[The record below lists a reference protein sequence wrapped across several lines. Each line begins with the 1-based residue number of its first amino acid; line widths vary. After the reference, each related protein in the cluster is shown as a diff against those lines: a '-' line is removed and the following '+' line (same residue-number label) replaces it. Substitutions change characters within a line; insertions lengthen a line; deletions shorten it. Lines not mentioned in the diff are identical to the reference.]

1 MSSGAE
7 PPNTLSLQSGGSEM
21 QSLITMNSSSNISA
35 SLLFFCILIC
45 FLSLRTKATPTFFD
59 LMCPNTTTYTP
70 NSTYQSNLDTLFSSL
85 SSNSTTTTNG
95 FSNSTAGLS
104 PPDIAYGLFLC
115 RGDVSTDVC
124 QDCVSTA
131 TKEVV
136 KKCPNSKDVIIWYDV
151 CMLRYSNQSIFS
163 IADESVIFISDNTQK
178 VTDPNRFDDVL
189 GIIMHD
195 IATRASNGVS
205 GKKFATS
212 EANFTSL
219 QKVYG
224 LAQCTPDLNAMECNK
239 CLWEC
244 ISNFPSCCDGK
255 QGARIL
261 FPSCNARYELY
272 RFYNAAGTAPAPP
285 PPVLLPPPPPP
296 AASSLGKGGISS
308 QVLVAIIVSIG
319 GSVLLIIIGFC
330 FIFRRGKKK
339 HDAVESDIVGNEITS
354 VQSLQFDLATIQV
367 ATNNFSDHN
376 KIGQGGFGS
385 VYKGILTNGQEI
397 AVKRLSRKSGQGAE
411 EFKNEA
417 VLVAKLQHRNLV
429 RVLGFCLEGE
439 EKILIYEFV
448 PNKSLDYFLF
458 DPQEQEK
465 LDWSK
470 RYKIIGGIARG
481 MIYLHEDS
489 RLRIIHRDLKVS
501 NVLLDGDMNAKISD
515 FGMARIFGVDQT
527 QGNTNRVVGTYGYMS
542 PEYAMHG
549 KFSVKSDV
557 FSFGV
562 LVLEIISGK
571 KNNTFYQ
578 SECAENLLSYAW
590 KLWREEK
597 PLELM
602 DSTLEGSY
610 SINEVIRC
618 IHIGLLCVQED
629 PDARPS
635 MATIVVMLNSYSVN
649 LSIPQQPAFF
659 DCSRTKQKPRR
670 DLESDQSTSKP
681 ISWSVNEISITELY
695 PR

>member
-1 MSSGAE
+1 MHK
-7 PPNTLSLQSGGSEM
+7 GGSEM
-21 QSLITMNSSSNISA
+21 QSLITMNSSSNIFA

-85 SSNSTTTTNG
+85 SSNSTTTTTNG

-136 KKCPNSKDVIIWYDV
+136 KKCPKSKDVIIWYDV

-481 MIYLHEDS
+481 MLYLHEDS

-670 DLESDQSTSKP
+670 DIESDQSTSKP

>member
-1 MSSGAE
+1 MHK
-7 PPNTLSLQSGGSEM
+7 GGSEM
-21 QSLITMNSSSNISA
+21 QSLITMNSSSNIST

-45 FLSLRTKATPTFFD
+45 FLSLRTKATPIFFYII
-59 LMCPNTTTYTP
+59 CPNTTTYAP
-70 NSTYQSNLDTLFSSL
+70 KSTYQSNLNTLFSSL
-85 SSNSTTTTNG
+85 SSNSTTSTTG

-131 TKEVV
+131 TKQVV
-136 KKCPNSKDVIIWYDV
+136 KKCPKSKEVTIWYDV

-163 IADESVIFISDNTQK
+163 FADESVGSILGNNQSI
-178 VTDPNRFDDVL
+178 TDPNGFNDVL
-189 GIIMHD
+189 GVIMND

-239 CLWEC
+239 CLREG

-255 QGARIL
+255 QGGRIL
-261 FPSCNARYELY
+261 FPSCNVRYELY

-285 PPVLLPPPPPP
+285 PPVILPPPPP
-296 AASSLGKGGISS
+296 ASSSGKGGISS
-308 QVLVAIIVSIG
+308 RVLVAIIVSIG
-319 GSVLLIIIGFC
+319 GSVLLIIMGFC
-330 FIFRRGKKK
+330 FICRRGKKK

-385 VYKGILTNGQEI
+385 VYKGIFTNGQEI

-429 RVLGFCLEGE
+429 RLLGFCLEGE

-465 LDWSK
+465 LDWSR
-470 RYKIIGGIARG
+470 RYKIIGGTARG
-481 MIYLHEDS
+481 MLYLHEDS
-489 RLRIIHRDLKVS
+489 RLRIIHRDLKAS
-501 NVLLDGDMNAKISD
+501 NVLLDRDMNAKISD
-515 FGMARIFGVDQT
+515 FGMARIFDVDQT
-527 QGNTNRVVGTYGYMS
+527 QGNTSRVVGTY
-542 PEYAMHG
+542 
-549 KFSVKSDV
+549 
-557 FSFGV
+557 
-562 LVLEIISGK
+562 GK

-578 SECAENLLSYAW
+578 AGSAEDLLSYAW
-590 KLWREEK
+590 KLWREER
-597 PLELM
+597 PLELL
-602 DSTLEGSY
+602 DSILKSSY
-610 SINEVIRC
+610 SRNEVIRC
-618 IHIGLLCVQED
+618 IHIGLLCIQED
-629 PDARPS
+629 PDTRPS
-635 MATIVVMLNSYSVN
+635 MATIVVKLNSYSAT
-649 LSIPQQPAFF
+649 LSIPQQPAIFAR
-659 DCSRTKQKPRR
+659 SRT
-670 DLESDQSTSKP
+670 E
-681 ISWSVNEISITELY
+681 
-695 PR
+695 